1 MKTCWVKCECQIV
14 KLHSHIR
21 GLLKVALRLV
31 SATRKWI
38 SELNSVVTFI
48 VEDNFVS
55 SLNGIST
62 IYGSL
67 LKMLETEMGR

>member
-1 MKTCWVKCECQIV
+1 
-14 KLHSHIR
+14 
-21 GLLKVALRLV
+21 V

>member
-1 MKTCWVKCECQIV
+1 VKTCWVKCECQIV

-38 SELNSVVTFI
+38 SELNSVVTFM
-48 VEDNFVS
+48 VEDMV
-55 SLNGIST
+55 GIST
-62 IYGSL
+62 VYGSL